1 MKQINTAQRINLAKL
16 VLMVNR
22 WEILNKKLGN
32 VKSFKIETNQIQ
44 ESDNSI
50 KPSVVPSNS
59 KESFVSERQQWVKE
73 LSRLTSELY
82 GPLECSLFPAQ
93 EWKCELMYKMT
104 TISLYCFFELISEL
118 SSNAIRQVI

>member
-32 VKSFKIETNQIQ
+32 VKSFKIETNPIH

-50 KPSVVPSNS
+50 QPSVVPSNS
-59 KESFVSERQQWVKE
+59 KESFVSERQQWVQE
-73 LSRLTSELY
+73 LSRLTSELADAVRAF
-82 GPLECSLFPAQ
+82 GVFFKPGAGDECAAAVAILLFGN
-93 EWKCELMYKMT
+93 T
-104 TISLYCFFELISEL
+104 DTILPGGYAGEEM
-118 SSNAIRQVI
+118 